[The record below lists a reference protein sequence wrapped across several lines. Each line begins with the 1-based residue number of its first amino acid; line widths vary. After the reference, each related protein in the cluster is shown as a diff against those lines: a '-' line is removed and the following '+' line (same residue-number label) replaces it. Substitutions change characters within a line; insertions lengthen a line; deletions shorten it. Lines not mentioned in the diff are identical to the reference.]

1 VLPEIR
7 KLSKYS
13 AGINREVLALHGDR
27 APPVA
32 IIDSHKTFRAKL
44 KRDFK
49 PARWEFAAFTN
60 DARRDDLQLRH
71 WKRHKPIHRPSSGDA
86 MDIENNAPEDAS
98 EQYRFAKYNV
108 DISVPQYD
116 DEKYARHLAS
126 AEWSREETDYLLGL
140 VKEYAQKWPIIID
153 RYEWPPGSADAESTA
168 LVGTRTLE
176 QLKARY
182 YQVWVRR

>member
-1 VLPEIR
+1 MTI
-7 KLSKYS
+7 

-49 PARWEFAAFTN
+49 PSHWDFASFTN

-71 WKRHKPIHRPSSGDA
+71 WKRHKPNRAQSAPGNADA
-86 MDIENNAPEDAS
+86 MDVENSDPDAPEP
-98 EQYRFAKYNV
+98 YRFAKYNV

-116 DEKYARHLAS
+116 DEKYNTHLRS

-153 RYEWPPGSADAESTA
+153 RYEWPPGQPDGDSTA
-168 LVGTRTLE
+168 LVGSRTLE

-182 YQVWVRR
+182 YQVWVCC